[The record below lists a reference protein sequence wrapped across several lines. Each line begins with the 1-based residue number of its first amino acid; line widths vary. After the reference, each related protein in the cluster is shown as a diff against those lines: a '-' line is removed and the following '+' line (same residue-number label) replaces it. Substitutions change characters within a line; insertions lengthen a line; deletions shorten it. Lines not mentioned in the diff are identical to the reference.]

1 MKYLLFIAFIFIATS
16 ASFAQNDSTI
26 QTLNEVIIKENRMEI
41 PFSKS
46 SRNISIIHRKDIET
60 APARSLQEILSFTP
74 GLDVRQRGVSG
85 VQADIGIRGGSFEQ
99 TLMLVNGIK
108 LSDPQTGHHMV
119 NIPVP
124 LASVQ
129 RIDIL
134 KGPASRIYGQNAY
147 AGAINIITELPE
159 SFNLQA
165 GLYGGDF
172 GMRGGSF
179 QVSLP
184 IGKFK
189 QSLAVSHNASDGHW
203 HNSDYSINTI
213 FYEAG
218 FDVNAFQEI
227 KTILSFANRDFGA
240 NGFYSSSFPDQWES
254 IQTGLAAI
262 SHTLEK
268 GNTYVQSRA
277 YWRSNKDEF
286 LLKRND
292 PSFFQNQ
299 HTTNVYA
306 LEINGRQETNFGTL
320 GFGVEGRQEKLT
332 AII

>member
-1 MKYLLFIAFIFIATS
+1 
-16 ASFAQNDSTI
+16 
-26 QTLNEVIIKENRMEI
+26 
-41 PFSKS
+41 
-46 SRNISIIHRKDIET
+46 
-60 APARSLQEILSFTP
+60 
-74 GLDVRQRGVSG
+74 
-85 VQADIGIRGGSFEQ
+85 
-99 TLMLVNGIK
+99 MLVNGIK

-129 RIDIL
+129 RIDVL

-189 QSLAVSHNASDGHW
+189 QSLAVSHDASDGHW

-218 FDVNAFQEI
+218 IDLNDFQEL
-227 KTILSFANRDFGA
+227 KTILSYANRDFGA
-240 NGFYSSSFPDQWES
+240 NGFYTSSFPDQWES

-268 GNTYVQSRA
+268 GNTYLQSRA

-292 PSFFQNQ
+292 PSFSK
-299 HTTNVYA
+299 TNILRMFMHLKSMDA
-306 LEINGRQETNFGTL
+306 KKPIS
-320 GFGVEGRQEKLT
+320 
-332 AII
+332 AP